1 MNLTS
6 ILKKD
11 IIDKSLVDISNASR
25 RNFPPSNPTHGSQ
38 KHMKNF
44 ALRGISPQLDDHLK
58 SLAEQENQSVNQC
71 ILSILEE
78 RFGLAKEHRFMDTHS
93 DLDFSMGRWTPEEA
107 ASMETALSDF
117 GQVDETF
124 WSS

>member
-58 SLAEQENQSVNQC
+58 SLAEQENQ
-71 ILSILEE
+71 
-78 RFGLAKEHRFMDTHS
+78 RAKEHRFMDTHS

>member
-11 IIDKSLVDISNASR
+11 IIYKSTSDINYVRRRSN
-25 RNFPPSNPTHGSQ
+25 PPLNPTHGSQ

-44 ALRGISPQLDDHLK
+44 ALRGISPQLDRHLK
-58 SLAEQENQSVNQC
+58 TLAEQENQSVNQC

-78 RFGLAKEHRFMDTHS
+78 RFGLTKEHRFTDTHS
-93 DLDFSMGRWTPEEA
+93 DLDFCMGRWTPEEA
-107 ASMETALSDF
+107 ADMETALIDF

-124 WSS
+124 WSA